1 MSDILNILIEALSFI
16 GFLFLLILTCIILR
30 YIYDCIIKIIQ
41 NKQDKKRLAFEIKQ
55 EKIKEQQRLNS
66 LVDFLTLQNS
76 VPNVEPNQALI
87 DACKW

>member
-1 MSDILNILIEALSFI
+1 MLDTLIEAISFVA
-16 GFLFLLILTCIILR
+16 FLFMLFLTCIILR
-30 YIYDCIIKIIQ
+30 YIYDYIIKIIQ
-41 NKQDKKRLAFEIKQ
+41 NKQDKKRLAFEIQQAKL
-55 EKIKEQQRLNS
+55 EEQQRLNS

>member
-1 MSDILNILIEALSFI
+1 MLDTLIEAISFVA
-16 GFLFLLILTCIILR
+16 FLFMFFLVCVVLR
-30 YIYDCIIKIIQ
+30 YIYDFIVKTIQ
-41 NKQDKKRLAFEIKQ
+41 KKQDKKRLAFEIQQAKL
-55 EKIKEQQRLNS
+55 EKQQRLNS